1 MKKTLLACLLGGL
14 LAAPY
19 AVAASTQNA
28 VDEQQYVVEM
38 QTMHRMMNER
48 IEALRAYASDEKN
61 VIQRDGRRFIM
72 VEDREYEIGKDN
84 YLYFDIPRPFHN
96 EEIFRH
102 IFGFF
107 NEDWELTLYERG
119 MVAVN
124 RIYGNYDY
132 GNGCLMEYNPS
143 HPFTSAEGSKTPF
156 SLEIST
162 CQVDEGRSHQTLRYL
177 GKGTPL
183 THETFGYA
191 QSGDF
196 APESV
201 ALHGDKV
208 YVGNTNSGFSR
219 IDRYDMRTQK
229 ALAPITGFT
238 LNGKEETYRVVSDVT
253 EHNGR
258 LFVASLSSNRV
269 DIYDLNNNDQ
279 IIMSLGTGV
288 YWGDTFSTA
297 LTHPY
302 SVAANDDYIFV
313 ADITGKIS
321 IYKQSDATLAN
332 HKRAVKHAFFD
343 LPESNSIWRNIKME
357 VVENELIV
365 SFDNSNTYVFALD
378 SIEPGQTLTPAK
390 QIIHRSQRRNVYE
403 AQDGS
408 VLTGTSQGKVEI
420 FNKGELQFTENGVAQ
435 APAFELNTYF
445 DDLNNKEVSTKASF
459 DLAANNS
466 TLAML
471 QGNTVLLAD
480 IESLNVYV
488 NNYAAWDPAPE
499 LDLNGSDVVKQP
511 LLTNEE
517 SWESL
522 TQNHEVRVNR
532 LLSGKQRL
540 DSLEIISYAAQ
551 RTHDLDVEARFGK
564 TGPWVKLGTINELEP
579 FTSFK
584 LDQVLEENRVY
595 PTVNDEQSVT
605 IMGLKGMEYMPANL
619 IDIRLT
625 SDTDTFV
632 QKITDLK
639 PNWRLRFGTY
649 SPETHGNW
657 GRITGPYAREW
668 MIMMANFAY
677 IMNSPEFEHIWFN
690 YKETFG
696 RGEQEFYGNAGPV
709 DAPNGNFSADD
720 YQRVYQ
726 QFMDRD
732 LINLGV
738 STIGGGLG
746 GGSVLG
752 IDTWLFYGHYYR
764 SGFGILAHEFGHG
777 FGSHDS
783 AYANGGAG
791 FQPLITD
798 MHHMMLLDK
807 TLPYIDDN
815 INAFYTSP
823 RELLHNGIAEH
834 LRVPFPEGHTNWA
847 IEYFKNNPISTK

>member
-1 MKKTLLACLLGGL
+1 
-14 LAAPY
+14 
-19 AVAASTQNA
+19 
-28 VDEQQYVVEM
+28 
-38 QTMHRMMNER
+38 MHRMMNER
-48 IEALRAYASDEKN
+48 IEALREYASHEENILHRND
-61 VIQRDGRRFIM
+61 RRFIM
-72 VEDREYEIGKDN
+72 VDGREYEVGKNN

-96 EEIFRH
+96 EEMFRH

-107 NEDWELTLYERG
+107 NEDWELSLYERG

-143 HPFTSAEGSKTPF
+143 RPFTAADGTQTPF

-162 CQVDEGRSHQTLRYL
+162 CQVDEGRSHQQLRYL
-177 GKGTPL
+177 GKGTQL

-191 QSGDF
+191 QSADF
-196 APESV
+196 VPESV

-229 ALAPITGFT
+229 ALPPITGFT
-238 LNGKEETYRVVSDVT
+238 LNGQEETYRVVSDVT

-269 DIYDLNNNDQ
+269 DVYDLNNNDE

-288 YWGDTFSTA
+288 YWGDKFVDA

-302 SVAANDDYIFV
+302 SVAANDEYVFV

-321 IYKQSDATLAN
+321 IYQQSDVTQAN

-343 LPESNSIWRNIKME
+343 LPDSNSIWRNIKME
-357 VVENELIV
+357 VVANELIV
-365 SFDNSNTYVFALD
+365 SFDNSNTYVFGID
-378 SIEPGQTLTPAK
+378 QIEPGQTLIPAK
-390 QIIHRSQRRNVYE
+390 QIINNSQRRNVFE
-403 AQDGS
+403 AQNGT
-408 VLTGTSQGKVEI
+408 VFTGTSQGKVEL
-420 FNKGELQFTENGVAQ
+420 FNKGDLQFNEHGVATT
-435 APAFELNTYF
+435 PAYEFNTYF
-445 DDLNNKEVSTKASF
+445 NATLDKEVTTKASW
-459 DLAANNS
+459 DLAANTD

-471 QGNTVLLAD
+471 QDNTILLAD
-480 IESLNVYV
+480 MESLKVYV
-488 NNYAAWDPAPE
+488 NNAPAWDPVPE
-499 LDLNGSDVVKQP
+499 LDLNAFEVERKQ

-551 RTHDLDVEARFGK
+551 RTFDLDVEARFGK
-564 TGPWVKLGTINELEP
+564 TGPWVKLGSISELEP

-584 LDQVLEENRVY
+584 LDQTLEDNVYY
-595 PTVNDEQSVT
+595 PTTNDGQSVT
-605 IMGLKGMEYMPANL
+605 VMGLKDLSYMPSNL

-690 YKETFG
+690 YKETWG
-696 RGEQEFYGNAGPV
+696 QGTQEFYGNAGPV
-709 DAPNGNFSADD
+709 DAPNGNFTAED
-720 YQRVYQ
+720 YTRVYQ
-726 QFMDRD
+726 NFMNRD
-732 LINLGV
+732 LIELGV

-752 IDTWLFYGHYYR
+752 IDTWLFYSHYYR
-764 SGFGILAHEFGHG
+764 EGFGILAHEFGHG

-791 FQPLITD
+791 FQPLISN

-847 IEYFKNNPISTK
+847 IEYFKNNPISAK